1 MGFEAFRCA
10 SLLVCSITLILN
22 LNMGI
27 VDCSEDESQV
37 VVTLYL

>member
-10 SLLVCSITLILN
+10 SLVVCSTTLILN

-27 VDCSEDESQV
+27 VDCGEDEPQV

>member
-1 MGFEAFRCA
+1 MGFETFRCA
-10 SLLVCSITLILN
+10 SLMFCSTTLILN

-37 VVTLYL
+37 VVTVGL